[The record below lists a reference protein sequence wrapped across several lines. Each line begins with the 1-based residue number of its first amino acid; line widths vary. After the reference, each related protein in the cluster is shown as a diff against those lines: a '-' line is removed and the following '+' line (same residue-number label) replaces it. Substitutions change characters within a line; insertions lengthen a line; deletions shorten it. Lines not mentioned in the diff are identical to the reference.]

1 MADLQSYLQLVL
13 LFAVSTIFLQSI
25 IQARRRRKQNQ
36 IIHLP
41 PTPPSIPIIGHLH
54 LLSPLPHQDF
64 HKLSTGKNMDILVAG
79 TDTTAVTMEWAT
91 AELINNPRVMEKAR
105 QELDAVIGKKRI
117 VDESDIVNL
126 PTFRPL

>member
-1 MADLQSYLQLVL
+1 MADLQSYLQL
-13 LFAVSTIFLQSI
+13 
-25 IQARRRRKQNQ
+25 
-36 IIHLP
+36 
-41 PTPPSIPIIGHLH
+41 
-54 LLSPLPHQDF
+54 
-64 HKLSTGKNMDILVAG
+64 DILVAG